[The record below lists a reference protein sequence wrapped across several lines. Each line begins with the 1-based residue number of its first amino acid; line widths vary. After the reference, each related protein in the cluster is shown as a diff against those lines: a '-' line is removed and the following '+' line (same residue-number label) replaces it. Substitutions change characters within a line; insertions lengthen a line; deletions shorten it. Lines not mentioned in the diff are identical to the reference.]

1 MDHRVFVFTVH
12 KAASLGVYE
21 VMRVVA
27 RKEAWSLHSANL
39 RRATLTEPTEPGDAE
54 FYQQLIGKT
63 GLVGPVRMPVQ
74 LDKNEIKQD
83 RIILHLRDPRDV
95 LVSMFFSWSYS
106 HPGVDDTYR
115 EALREKG
122 VNAFALNNS
131 ALLKTKYELYIS
143 EYLSKPHTTLLRYED
158 FVLDR
163 PSWLEK
169 FLRASGVKDG
179 IRRYDRL
186 ARKNSAEKVRRE
198 DVNSHIRKATPGDF
212 REKLDPETINRLN
225 DEWQDI
231 LNTLKYPLE

>member
-27 RKEAWSLHSANL
+27 RKEGWPLHSANL
-39 RRATLTEPTEPGDAE
+39 KRANLTEPAEPGDTE
-54 FYQQLIGKT
+54 FYQQLVGKT
-63 GLVGPVRMPVQ
+63 GLVGPVRMPVK
-74 LDKNEIKQD
+74 LDKNEIEQD

-106 HPGVDDTYR
+106 HPGVNDSYR

-131 ALLKTKYELYIS
+131 ALLKTKYEIYLN
-143 EYLSKPHTTLLRYED
+143 EYLSMPHTTLLRYED

-163 PSWLEK
+163 SQWLEK
-169 FLRASGVKDG
+169 FLLASGVKDG
-179 IRRYDRL
+179 LRRYGRL
-186 ARKNSAEKVRRE
+186 AKKNSAEKVQRE

-212 REKLDPETINRLN
+212 REKLAPETINGLN
-225 DEWQDI
+225 GEWQDI
-231 LNTLKYPLE
+231 LSTLKYALD